1 MRGEVIG
8 INTAIVAGGQ
18 GIGFAIPSSM
28 AKEVLLQL
36 HDKGKVT
43 RGWLGVAIQQLS
55 SDLVQAFKLQ
65 NDHGALVADVV
76 PDGPA
81 AKAGIER
88 GDIIVRFQGHE
99 VQDSSELPRMV
110 AALAPG
116 TQVDV
121 DILRGGKKLTIP
133 VKLGTLQDEEQQE
146 KAASLRPSDV
156 EATLGLQVQAI
167 TPEVARTLR
176 LDNTEGVVVSQIAA
190 DGPAAEAGVRR
201 GDIIRE
207 INRRSVTDMDAYQE
221 ATAQLDPESPVLLLL
236 ERRGSG
242 IYVALKPRK
251 AG

>member
-1 MRGEVIG
+1 
-8 INTAIVAGGQ
+8 
-18 GIGFAIPSSM
+18 
-28 AKEVLLQL
+28 
-36 HDKGKVT
+36 
-43 RGWLGVAIQQLS
+43 
-55 SDLVQAFKLQ
+55 
-65 NDHGALVADVV
+65 
-76 PDGPA
+76 
-81 AKAGIER
+81 
-88 GDIIVRFQGHE
+88 
-99 VQDSSELPRMV
+99 MV

-133 VKLGTLQDEEQQE
+133 VKLGTLQDEEPQE
-146 KAASLRPSDV
+146 KASSLRPSDV
-156 EATLGLQVQAI
+156 EETLGLQVQAI
-167 TPEVARTLR
+167 TPDVARTLR
-176 LDNTEGVVVSQIAA
+176 LENTSGVVVSQIAP

-221 ATAQLDPESPVLLLL
+221 ATAQLDPESPVLLLV